1 MVTGRISAM
10 TNWPAPTFDA
20 SNRAVAIDSTI
31 TIPGSKSVTNRALIL
46 AAISQTP
53 SRLRKPL
60 SSRDTDLMVKGLRS
74 LGCQIDEVKT
84 DEGFDYLITPNKL
97 VGPTQIDVGNA
108 GTVMRFLPPIAA
120 LANGLIHFDGDAR
133 SHERPLG
140 PVISALEQLG
150 ISIEHG
156 NKYRLPLTIN
166 GSGKI
171 AGGEIEVDASA
182 SSQFVSALLLLG
194 PATENGITVKH
205 VGSTLP
211 SQPHIDMTVQMLR
224 QFGATVEVV
233 GNSTWIVLPSKLTGQ
248 DLTIEPDLSNAAPF
262 MAAAMI
268 TGGRVVIKDWPKV
281 TTQPGDQLRKI
292 FSDMGAQ
299 ISFVEDGLAVQGKSS
314 VSSDNDAA
322 GLTGITGLTGID
334 VDLHDVGELT
344 PSIAAVAA
352 LASTPSALRNIEH
365 LRLHETDRLSALA
378 NEINKLGGDVTQT
391 ASDLMINPKPLKL
404 SAATPT
410 DHYLF
415 NTYEDHRMATAGA
428 IIGLVVPGVIVE
440 NIETTK
446 KTLPDFP
453 GLWRQM
459 LGN

>member
-10 TNWPAPTFDA
+10 TNWPAPTIDA

-156 NKYRLPLTIN
+156 NKYRLPITIN

-205 VGSTLP
+205 IGSTLP

-314 VSSDNDAA
+314 VSGDNNAA
-322 GLTGITGLTGID
+322 GLTGLTGLTGID

>member
-1 MVTGRISAM
+1 M
-10 TNWPAPTFDA
+10 TNWEAPFIGALGNQKRIIDA
-20 SNRAVAIDSTI
+20 TI

-74 LGCQIDEVKT
+74 LGCKIEEIKT
-84 DEGFDYLITPNKL
+84 DEGFDYVISPAKL
-97 VGPTQIDVGNA
+97 LGPTQIDVGNA

-133 SHERPLG
+133 SHERPLA
-140 PVISALEQLG
+140 PVITALEQLG

-171 AGGEIEVDASA
+171 AGGVIEIDASA

-205 VGSTLP
+205 VGNSLP
-211 SQPHIDMTVQMLR
+211 SQPHIDMTIQMLQ
-224 QFGATVEVV
+224 QFGGEVEVI
-233 GNSTWIVLPSKLTGQ
+233 GNSTWIVKPAKLTGQ
-248 DLTIEPDLSNAAPF
+248 DLVIEPDLSNAAPF

-268 TGGRVVIKDWPKV
+268 CGGSVTIKDWPTK
-281 TTQPGDQLRKI
+281 TTQPGDQLREI
-292 FSDMGAQ
+292 FSKMGAQ
-299 ISFVEDGLAVQGKSS
+299 ITFNDQGLQ
-314 VSSDNDAA
+314 
-322 GLTGITGLTGID
+322 ITGSGKISGID
-334 VDLHDVGELT
+334 IDLHDVGELT

-352 LASTPSALRNIEH
+352 LASSASTLRNIGH
-365 LRLHETDRLSALA
+365 LRLHETDRLTALA
-378 NEINKLGGDVTQT
+378 TEINKLGGDV
-391 ASDLMINPKPLKL
+391 AE
-404 SAATPT
+404 TPT
-410 DHYLF
+410 DLIIKPRPMGTNIAGNKPYLF
-415 NTYEDHRMATAGA
+415 NSYDDHRMATAGA
-428 IIGLVVPGVIVE
+428 IIGLAVEGVIVE

-453 GLWRQM
+453 GLWREM
-459 LGN
+459 L